1 MTAEAAAGTRSD
13 SSSEISGDSPD
24 ENRTDRTTSAPTSTP
39 TSAPT
44 SAPTPG
50 GSTPAGSTPGGRK
63 RRGGR
68 WIERWEPEDETFW
81 AETGARVARRNLAF
95 SVLSEH
101 IGFSIWSL
109 WSVMVLF
116 MGPEYGFD
124 PAGKFFLVAMPTLV
138 GGVLRVPY
146 TFAVARFGGRNWTVI
161 SALMLLVP
169 ATAAAVVMKP
179 GTSYTTFLVI
189 AALAGVGGGNFA
201 SSMTNINSFYPLRK
215 KGWALGLNAGG
226 GNIGVPVI
234 QLLGLLVIGT
244 AGAAQPRLVL
254 AVYLPLIVVA
264 AVLAALFMDNLAPV
278 RNDTGAALDA
288 AREPHT
294 WVMSV
299 LYIGTFGSF
308 IGYSFAF
315 GLVLQ
320 NQFARTPLQAASLT
334 FIGPLLGSLVRP
346 VGGRLADRFGGA
358 RITLGNFLAMALATG
373 VVIYASAVRS
383 LPVFLVGFIALF
395 VLTGLGNG
403 STYKMI
409 PGIFQAQAVRRGL
422 TGEAAEASG
431 RRLSGAAMGLIG
443 AVGAL
448 GGLAINLAFRQSF
461 LATGSGTP
469 AFVSF
474 LVCYAVCT
482 VVTWAVYLR
491 PAARARRTER
501 AGAGATAG
509 EAERRPVH
517 AEV

>member
-1 MTAEAAAGTRSD
+1 MTAEAAETRT
-13 SSSEISGDSPD
+13 DSPD
-24 ENRTDRTTSAPTSTP
+24 DN
-39 TSAPT
+39 
-44 SAPTPG
+44 
-50 GSTPAGSTPGGRK
+50 PAASRVR

-68 WIERWEPEDETFW
+68 WIEHWDPEDETFW
-81 AETGARVARRNLAF
+81 AETGERIARRNLAF
-95 SVLSEH
+95 SVLCEH

-116 MGPEYGFD
+116 MGPEYGID
-124 PAGKFFLVAMPTLV
+124 PAGKFFLVAMPTMV
-138 GGVLRVPY
+138 GAVLRVPY
-146 TFAVARFGGRNWTVI
+146 TFAVARFGGRNWTVL
-161 SALMLLVP
+161 SALLLLVP
-169 ATAAAVVMKP
+169 ASVAALVIEP
-179 GTSYTTFLVI
+179 GTSYSTFLLV

-201 SSMTNINSFYPLRK
+201 SSMTNINSFFPLRK
-215 KGWALGLNAGG
+215 KGYALGLNAGG

-254 AVYLPLIVVA
+254 AVYVPLIVLA

-278 RNDTGAALDA
+278 TNDTGAAVDA

-294 WVMSV
+294 WVMSL

-320 NQFARTPLQAASLT
+320 SQFARTPLQAASLT
-334 FIGPLLGSLVRP
+334 FIGPLLGSLIRP
-346 VGGRLADRFGGA
+346 IGGRLADRFGGA
-358 RITLGNFLAMALATG
+358 RITLGTFAAMALATG
-373 VVIYASAVRS
+373 VVIGASAMKS
-383 LPVFLVGFIALF
+383 LPVFLVGFISLF
-395 VLTGLGNG
+395 VLSGLGNG

-409 PGIFQAQAVRRGL
+409 PGIFQALAVRRGL
-422 TGEAAEASG
+422 AGEAAAAYG

-443 AVGAL
+443 AVGAV

-461 LATGSGTP
+461 MATGSGTP

-474 LVCYAVCT
+474 LVCYAVCGA
-482 VVTWAVYLR
+482 VTWAVYLR
-491 PAARARRTER
+491 PAAPVRRTAQAPAAE
-501 AGAGATAG
+501 G
-509 EAERRPVH
+509 EARPAY